1 MKILLLNTNDISGG
15 AARAAYRLHTGLLS
29 HGIDVTYLV
38 KNKNSTLES
47 IITVTD
53 DKYKLKSKINGR
65 LNNYLIKKYK
75 RKDNTLFSADL
86 FSTNIHR
93 IINQMDV
100 DIIHLHWINGF
111 VDIKSIG
118 KINKPIV
125 WTLHDMWPFTGGCH
139 YDKGCGK
146 YQNKCQKC
154 PLLNSNQENDLSKK
168 IFKQKVTTYKKIEN
182 LTVIGVS
189 KWIADCA
196 KKSELFKN
204 KKIVNLPNL
213 INTEEFE
220 PVSKENA
227 RAILNLPIDKKIILF
242 GAMDANS
249 DKRKGY
255 EYLKE
260 ALKNISIPKKELEIV
275 IFGSS
280 KIEIK
285 SEYGIKTRYIGSL
298 SDNLS
303 LKLLYSAADVMVVP
317 SLQETFGQTASES
330 MSCGIPVVSF
340 RSTGLID
347 IVVHKKNGY
356 LAEPFESE
364 DLIKGIEWILE
375 DKERH
380 KQLSYNARQKVL
392 ENFDSEV
399 VIPKYVELY
408 KSINKHK

>member
-347 IVVHKKNGY
+347 IVDHKKNGY

>member
-1 MKILLLNTNDISGG
+1 MRTFSGYCRTN
-15 AARAAYRLHTGLLS
+15 
-29 HGIDVTYLV
+29 
-38 KNKNSTLES
+38 
-47 IITVTD
+47 
-53 DKYKLKSKINGR
+53 KS
-65 LNNYLIKKYK
+65 LMLTFY
-75 RKDNTLFSADL
+75 
-86 FSTNIHR
+86 
-93 IINQMDV
+93 V
-100 DIIHLHWINGF
+100 
-111 VDIKSIG
+111 SIG

-347 IVVHKKNGY
+347 IVDHKKNGY